1 VKGWTL
7 VYTDNHGPR
16 ISITKQLLE
25 AQGMDVILINKQD
38 SSYLFGVQE
47 LYVTNENALKAIHVI
62 TKLRNE

>member
-1 VKGWTL
+1 
-7 VYTDNHGPR
+7 
-16 ISITKQLLE
+16 
-25 AQGMDVILINKQD
+25 MDVILINKQD